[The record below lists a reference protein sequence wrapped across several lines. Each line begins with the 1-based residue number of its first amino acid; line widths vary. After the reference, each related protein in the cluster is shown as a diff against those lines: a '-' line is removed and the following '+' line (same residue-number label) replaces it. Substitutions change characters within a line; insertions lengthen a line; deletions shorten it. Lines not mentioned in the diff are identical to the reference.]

1 MCFVRFIGVF
11 STRHYFSHDLS
22 EIYIQKMAGFATG
35 FGISSS
41 TIPGFVLENEKYKI
55 QFMEVRCDEAKNIV
69 SHGFEY
75 CYDWRLVME
84 LVLAATE
91 KAGNDNT
98 ADIEQAAED
107 AMRDWMTTFQGWG
120 LLSSIVPAETHRHVV
135 LSLAYTSLNW
145 DVVTGGDYTEEK
157 VFDAV
162 KFVYDNIEGKELRNL
177 VPKFGIWFEEIVEGG
192 EEEERMKNFTIFF
205 NSKWLLEVKFVVE
218 KKRVNRNL
226 LELAAEAAVRAVE
239 RDEEIENL
247 DIPSTLFGV
256 VRDKFRDAEWVRNYW
271 SFKAEIE
278 AEDERDYFGELN
290 GKLIWPVSYEEEGGS
305 ESLTVGKISDYDDKD
320 DLAASAIEDDFVRD
334 EQEHHIT
341 EDAYITN
348 GLIDEKVS
356 EVSDKIYQEV
366 EEGWYPLWLFLCLIM
381 VMGGVFSCF

>member
-1 MCFVRFIGVF
+1 
-11 STRHYFSHDLS
+11 
-22 EIYIQKMAGFATG
+22 MAGFATG

-366 EEGWYPLWLFLCLIM
+366 EEGLFPLWLFLCLIM
-381 VMGGVFSCF
+381 VVGGALSCF